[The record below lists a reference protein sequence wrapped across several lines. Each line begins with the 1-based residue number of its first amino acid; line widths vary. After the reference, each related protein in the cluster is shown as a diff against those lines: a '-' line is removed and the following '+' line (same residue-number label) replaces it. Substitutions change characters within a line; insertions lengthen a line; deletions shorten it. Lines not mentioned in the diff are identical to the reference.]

1 MFPPAIVV
9 HEPSVRG
16 QNKLGEG
23 NGANPGSTAH
33 LGPPALQSRRVRP
46 AIIGAL
52 ILTLLAACRGSKQAS
67 SDPSSTGAPQ
77 EVADTT
83 QYQITRQKLDA
94 FLRYH
99 SLRSVELGDAGQ
111 AASPE
116 RQATDFDRARTAAGL
131 SVQDL
136 EQLESIVTKV
146 IGKRAFARQLAD
158 DQSLEMLENVKA
170 KVPLHRQKEL
180 EQLVSW
186 NRAQRDQALSLL
198 QERKRYGDANVDLI
212 LTREG
217 ELLRIWDSELAQ
229 LTP

>member
-1 MFPPAIVV
+1 M
-9 HEPSVRG
+9 
-16 QNKLGEG
+16 
-23 NGANPGSTAH
+23 
-33 LGPPALQSRRVRP
+33 
-46 AIIGAL
+46 
-52 ILTLLAACRGSKQAS
+52 
-67 SDPSSTGAPQ
+67 
-77 EVADTT
+77 
-83 QYQITRQKLDA
+83 
-94 FLRYH
+94 
-99 SLRSVELGDAGQ
+99 
-111 AASPE
+111 
-116 RQATDFDRARTAAGL
+116 
-131 SVQDL
+131 QDL